1 MGNVYAAFI
10 FAIQMESTPHV
21 DPSTQGPKNQFCNKD
36 CIRNCNGKLL
46 GVFSDLAGWLAGWLV
61 AFGLSHLRA
70 KMVPFTCKNGSIYV
84 QKRFHL
90 RANRF
95 HLRANRF
102 HLRAK
107 EPRRKHYPCSV
118 SCVYVQIW
126 FHLRANLVHLRANR
140 FHLRANR
147 FHLRAK
153 VVPYGAKPSLLRG
166 CALTQTWP
174 DIRSLTI
181 AKP

>member
-1 MGNVYAAFI
+1 MQIWF
-10 FAIQMESTPHV
+10 
-21 DPSTQGPKNQFCNKD
+21 
-36 CIRNCNGKLL
+36 
-46 GVFSDLAGWLAGWLV
+46 
-61 AFGLSHLRA
+61 HLRA
-70 KMVPFTCKNGSIYV
+70 NLV
-84 QKRFHL
+84 HL

-95 HLRANRF
+95 HLRANPF

-153 VVPYGAKPSLLRG
+153 VVPYGAKPSLLRA
-166 CALTQTWP
+166 CALTRLRP
-174 DIRSLTI
+174 DIRNLNHTTSKEGSKIFNAGCLQTLTLFALAAFI
-181 AKP
+181 PTYVADIRRFVGRKP

>member
-1 MGNVYAAFI
+1 MPLSFSLFKWIPPGCTGRKRMGNVYAAFI

-126 FHLRANLVHLRANR
+126 FHLRA
-140 FHLRANR
+140 
-147 FHLRAK
+147 K
-153 VVPYGAKPSLLRG
+153 MVPFTCKSVPFTCKSVPFACKSG
-166 CALTQTWP
+166 
-174 DIRSLTI
+174 TI
-181 AKP
+181 WG